1 MSMRGKQ
8 ASSALRWFTPADV
21 RHCRATIPVRLGSAT
36 TPLFSAALRRCRM
49 DSAYMP
55 ERMAQR
61 DAARFLAE
69 TAEASRIKI
78 NMSSGSGGDIDDD
91 IPPTATITPLRRTVE
106 EGIEA
111 RRRAGVVTPARYIP
125 RTPDGTCF
133 THRVATLLEEEARR
147 RCLRGS
153 VWYTAAQLQ
162 ELFPGRSALEPGV
175 SVALGVQVTLV
186 PLDAFVASEVRALL
200 AEFKLPKKAAAS
212 NYNNNAAC
220 FTACFDGRPY
230 ARPWMLR
237 GEKWRQTN
245 TNAINSE
252 LIKARLA
259 RSLDSDLWI
268 DVAVAERLHLT
279 PVNMVPSR
287 DDPDATNIS
296 SDGRYAPIT
305 VDDGNLQVL
314 FTEDMLN
321 K

>member
-1 MSMRGKQ
+1 
-8 ASSALRWFTPADV
+8 
-21 RHCRATIPVRLGSAT
+21 
-36 TPLFSAALRRCRM
+36 M

-78 NMSSGSGGDIDDD
+78 NMSSGSGGRRDIDDT
-91 IPPTATITPLRRTVE
+91 IPPSATITPLRRTVE

-111 RRRAGVVTPARYIP
+111 RRRAGVATPARYIP

-133 THRVATLLEEEARR
+133 THRVATVLEAEARR

-200 AEFKLPKKAAAS
+200 AEVKLPKKAAA
-212 NYNNNAAC
+212 NNNNAAC
-220 FTACFDGRPY
+220 FTASFDGRPY

-245 TNAINSE
+245 ANAINNE

-279 PVNMVPSR
+279 PVKVMPSR
-287 DDPDATNIS
+287 DDPDAANSS

-314 FTEDMLN
+314 FTDDML